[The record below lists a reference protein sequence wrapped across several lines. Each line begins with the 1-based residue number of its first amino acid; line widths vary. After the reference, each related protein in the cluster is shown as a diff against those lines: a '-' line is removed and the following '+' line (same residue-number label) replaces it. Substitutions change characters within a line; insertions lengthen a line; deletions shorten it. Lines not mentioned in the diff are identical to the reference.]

1 MLQYFYEWIGNIA
14 FYMVMVTAVLHLLPN
29 SDYQKYIRFF
39 TGLVLVILLIT
50 PVLKIFGMDHQL
62 TDLYDSREYQEQ
74 MQRIEESSAFLEE
87 IRPIAEEAE
96 QAEEKK
102 DGIQVE
108 EIEIGK

>member
-1 MLQYFYEWIGNIA
+1 
-14 FYMVMVTAVLHLLPN
+14 
-29 SDYQKYIRFF
+29 
-39 TGLVLVILLIT
+39 
-50 PVLKIFGMDHQL
+50 
-62 TDLYDSREYQEQ
+62 